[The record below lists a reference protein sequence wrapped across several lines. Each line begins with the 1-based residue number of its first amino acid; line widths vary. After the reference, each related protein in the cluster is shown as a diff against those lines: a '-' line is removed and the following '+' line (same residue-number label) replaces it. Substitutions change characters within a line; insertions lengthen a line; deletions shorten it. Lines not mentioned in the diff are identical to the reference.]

1 MTTVINIGQLEDAIN
16 RYKRSRP
23 FNDGVLPLELRLMAT
38 LYGEMIYYRMASVD
52 LSMQSAPVQV
62 LVTHWR

>member
-1 MTTVINIGQLEDAIN
+1 MVLKIGQLEGAIN

-23 FNDGVLPLELRLMAT
+23 FADGILPLELRLMAT

-52 LSMQSAPVQV
+52 LSKRSAPVQV
-62 LVTHWR
+62 LVKHWS